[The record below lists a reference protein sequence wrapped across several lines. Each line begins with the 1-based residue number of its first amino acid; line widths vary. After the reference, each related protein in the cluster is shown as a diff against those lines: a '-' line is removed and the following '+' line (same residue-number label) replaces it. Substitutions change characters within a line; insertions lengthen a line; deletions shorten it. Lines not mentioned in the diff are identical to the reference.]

1 MKETSNYREFGAFG
15 WFFYLKF
22 RKGSRY
28 NTIAKLLTVIMLLY
42 SISPA
47 ITSSEI
53 EAEKIKR

>member
-1 MKETSNYREFGAFG
+1 MVFLFEI
-15 WFFYLKF
+15 W
-22 RKGSRY
+22 KGRRY